1 MRNLYHPFYVD
12 EKKLMGT
19 TNRPTYFDE
28 FIKPS
33 YKSFVQEYMASKNIL
48 DPKHV
53 LVNGDYT
60 TVVWG
65 DGSHTVVKKAADDEY
80 DFEKAIL
87 YAIVKRCSHD
97 NASCMR
103 RYLKKF
109 DDVMTVKSLKPKKKK
124 SSFAAEVVEKE
135 ESDDGIKATLKVKPA
150 TRDEILANI
159 RTQLNGATVNLF
171 EPYNG
176 GYQE

>member
-1 MRNLYHPFYVD
+1 MGDLFRLFYTD
-12 EKKLMGT
+12 EKALKGT
-19 TNRPTYFDE
+19 TSGHTYIDE
-28 FIKPS
+28 FVKPS
-33 YKSFVQEYMASKNIL
+33 YNSFVMEYMASKLIL

-60 TVVWG
+60 TVVWS

-97 NASCMR
+97 NTSCMR

-135 ESDDGIKATLKVKPA
+135 ESDDGIKATLKAKPA

-159 RTQLNGATVNLF
+159 RTQLDGAKVNLF